1 MSINKND
8 TLSVAQAFANII
20 IFAAISDGVF
30 EEEEKDIVVNILSRM
45 NIFKPYQ
52 DYLKPMVTNCVQ
64 SLITNKDETLSNAIA
79 ILPPQLSET
88 AFAVAS
94 DIVMSDGKITEQ
106 EEDLLKTL
114 VDKLSLDKEIANKIS
129 EVMTIKNKG
138 QHFSL

>member
-1 MSINKND
+1 MSINKNN

-30 EEEEKDIVVNILSRM
+30 EEEEKDIVVNILSLM
-45 NIFKPYQ
+45 SIFKPYQ

>member
-1 MSINKND
+1 MSINKNN

>member
-79 ILPPQLSET
+79 TLPPQLSET

>member
-94 DIVMSDGKITEQ
+94 DIVMSDGKVTQQ

>member
-1 MSINKND
+1 MSINKNN

-45 NIFKPYQ
+45 SIFKPYQ